1 MKYFGSSGIRGVY
14 GDDLT
19 PDLARRV
26 GYALDAHGTVVLGG
40 DFRESTAAVESALV
54 SGLLEAGVDVHY
66 AGRVSTPTLAYAAR
80 NADVGVMVT
89 ASHNPPEYNGIKLW
103 NPDGSGFSVEQ
114 MESVEDKIDS
124 PQFRAAGKGNL
135 TIYTDAVT
143 DHIEAI
149 EERVGELS
157 ISVAVDCG
165 GGATLTITP
174 ALLADMGAR
183 VLSLNAHPD
192 PLFTCRP
199 SEPSPENLSLL
210 RCAMSGGGFDLG
222 IAHDGD
228 GDRMVAFTR
237 RGRFMG
243 GDALLC
249 LFASHFGFR
258 RIAAPVD
265 TSLMVAEFAE
275 VVYTR
280 VGDVF
285 VSQEVKK
292 GIPFGGEQSGTYIF
306 GDFRYTPDGV
316 YAAALLAQI
325 AMEVDLDEFAA
336 SLPQFHT
343 VRRSFSYH
351 PDKRDEFVRRIEKLV
366 ASYGNPVTVDGWRV
380 DMDDAWFLIRF
391 SGTEPKIR
399 VTVEARD
406 VKRAE
411 SLMGEIGGALT

>member
-1 MKYFGSSGIRGVY
+1 MRYFGSSGIRGVY
-14 GDDLT
+14 GEALT
-19 PDLARRV
+19 PEFVRRV
-26 GYALDAHGTVVLGG
+26 GLALRPYQTVVLGG
-40 DFRESTAAVESALV
+40 DFRESTAAVESALI
-54 SGLLEAGVDVHY
+54 SGLLEAGVDVRY
-66 AGRVSTPTLAYAAR
+66 VGRVSTPTLAYTAR
-80 NADVGVMVT
+80 DADAGVMVT

-114 MESVEDKIDS
+114 MEAVEDKIDN
-124 PQFRAAGKGNL
+124 PQSGGRGGGNL
-135 TIYTDAVT
+135 TTYMDAVR
-143 DHIEAI
+143 DHMEAI

-165 GGATLTITP
+165 GGATLTVTP
-174 ALLADMGAR
+174 SLLACMGAE
-183 VLSLNAHPD
+183 VISLNAHPD

-210 RCAMSGGGFDLG
+210 RRVMSGESADLG

-243 GDALLC
+243 GDVLLC
-249 LFASHFGFR
+249 LFADYFGFK

-292 GIPFGGEQSGTYIF
+292 GVPFGGEQSGTYIF

-316 YAAALLAQI
+316 YAAALLARI
-325 AMEVDLDEFAA
+325 AMEVDLDEFVA
-336 SLPQFHT
+336 SLPRFHT
-343 VRRSFSYH
+343 VRRSFPYH
-351 PDKRDEFVRRIEKLV
+351 PDRRCEYVRRIEKLV
-366 ASYGNPVTVDGWRV
+366 TSYGDPVTVDGWRV
-380 DMDDAWFLIRF
+380 DMEDSWFLIRF

-399 VTVEARD
+399 VTVEA
-406 VKRAE
+406 KSAERAE
-411 SLMGEIGGALT
+411 SLMKEIGGALK